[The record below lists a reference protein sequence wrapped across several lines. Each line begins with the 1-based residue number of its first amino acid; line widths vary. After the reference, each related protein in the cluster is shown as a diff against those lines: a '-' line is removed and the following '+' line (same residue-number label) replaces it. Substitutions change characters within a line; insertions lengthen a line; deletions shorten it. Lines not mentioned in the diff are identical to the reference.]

1 MIKSRKIVFIALLAA
16 LSVLLGGIDNL
27 IPTPIAPVKLG
38 MGNIAVLLALYLI
51 DAKSAL
57 AVSLLKVILCQML
70 FGNASAFV
78 YSITGAVFSFIVMLA
93 VKWTNKFSA
102 VGVSATG
109 AVAHN
114 TGQLLCAYFFV
125 GKGAL
130 YYIPLLASCG
140 GVAGFL
146 TGIVAQIIIKRGR
159 GLLGKE

>member
-16 LSVLLGGIDNL
+16 LSVLLGGIDNM

-51 DAKSAL
+51 DTKSAI
-57 AVSLLKVILCQML
+57 AVSVLKVILCQML
-70 FGNASAFV
+70 FGNASSFIYSAF
-78 YSITGAVFSFIVMLA
+78 GAVFSFALMLIC
-93 VKWTNKFSA
+93 KKTGKFSA
-102 VGVSATG
+102 VGVSAIG

-114 TGQLLCAYFFV
+114 TGQLLCAYFFI

-130 YYIPLLASCG
+130 YYIPILASCG
-140 GVAGFL
+140 AVAGFL